1 MTFVTKR
8 NTHITLCVIGGCY
21 VLGYGFL
28 GIDFGHGSIPSHEA
42 WDRGVAQPYVLAGFI
57 LVALSTIYY
66 RGGTWAR
73 WPILLWYPLTV
84 TSGAFWADWL
94 DVAKFD
100 ALQSA
105 IQIEQRNVA
114 KLHQQKLGLMHD
126 LLTGKVPVKPD
137 ESEEV
142 AADA

>member
-100 ALQSA
+100 ALQFVVMGCCTSVIA
-105 IQIEQRNVA
+105 V
-114 KLHQQKLGLMHD
+114 
-126 LLTGKVPVKPD
+126 LLTWRVFFRLSMPRQSHLRFEGLG
-137 ESEEV
+137 
-142 AADA
+142 

>member
-100 ALQSA
+100 ALQFVVMGCGTSVIA
-105 IQIEQRNVA
+105 V
-114 KLHQQKLGLMHD
+114 
-126 LLTGKVPVKPD
+126 LLTWRVFFRLSMPRQSHLRFEGQG
-137 ESEEV
+137 
-142 AADA
+142 